1 MEKSNEDLQLKLSEL
16 KKTEEEQ
23 VKKRQET
30 EAENEAMEK
39 KMLAQE
45 EVIEKLKIES
55 RVNTEVDK
63 CRREGNEST

>member
-39 KMLAQE
+39 KM
-45 EVIEKLKIES
+45 
-55 RVNTEVDK
+55 
-63 CRREGNEST
+63 